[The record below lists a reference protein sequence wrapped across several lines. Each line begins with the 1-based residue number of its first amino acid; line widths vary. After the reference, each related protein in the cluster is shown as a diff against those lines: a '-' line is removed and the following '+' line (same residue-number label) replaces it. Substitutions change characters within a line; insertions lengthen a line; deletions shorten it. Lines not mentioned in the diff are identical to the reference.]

1 MRLRFLGKLVNNPRS
16 LSRIIIF
23 TMLMAT
29 TSLSVLTTASAAA
42 PTVTAMT
49 YTSDSVLGG
58 TVDTITGTSLD
69 STISI
74 TVGGVSAAIISNTS
88 TTLVFTI
95 PAGTVGTQSVIVTT
109 PGGSVTSSFSI
120 TYYTTLTPACGISGY
135 FTINKNNTVIS
146 NSACKGS
153 AIIPNGVKTIGGTAF
168 QNNSNKFS
176 VDIPSTVTTIAT
188 SGGWGPFRASYV
200 TEITFQANSQLT
212 VIPSGA
218 FRQLAYLQYISI
230 PTSVTQ
236 LQSLAFADYIPTNGL
251 RWIEIPDSV
260 TMIDTATTYGAISNE
275 VPLTCVISPVGSVAR
290 TLAGEFTRGNG
301 SVTTVGAANPIFVTS
316 VMNCPAPTISTI
328 SASQRSANG
337 GNSVTISGTNMWN
350 VNRVTIGG
358 AEAEIISLPNASS
371 VLVTSPPGTVGAQ
384 DVVVS
389 TPGPSATSVGG
400 YTYLAPP
407 TITSLSVTSGP
418 IAGGTTTV
426 VTGTNLG
433 SNSTATLGGSN
444 VTKGTN
450 TATSLTFTTPAGTV
464 GAKDLVLSNV
474 NGTVTSVGAFSYY
487 ELTSTFSVF
496 SAAGSVRTATIR
508 NPLVITA
515 TVSYDSK
522 VTFKYGNTRIAGC
535 VSLRTPTSAPFTVT
549 CTWKPSRKGSGFIT
563 ATAVPTGVGIST
575 GFATPI
581 HMTVAGR
588 TNLR

>member
-1 MRLRFLGKLVNNPRS
+1 
-16 LSRIIIF
+16 
-23 TMLMAT
+23 MAT
-29 TSLSVLTTASAAA
+29 SSLSVLNTASAAA

-58 TVDTITGTSLD
+58 TVDTITGTFLD

-120 TYYTTLTPACGISGY
+120 TYYSTLTPACGISGY
-135 FTINKNNTVIS
+135 FTINNNNTVVS
-146 NSACKGS
+146 NSACKG
-153 AIIPNGVKTIGGTAF
+153 AAVIPNGVKTIGATSF
-168 QNNSNKFS
+168 LNNTNLFT
-176 VDIPSTVTTIAT
+176 VDIPSTVTSIAT
-188 SGGWGPFRASYV
+188 ANNYGPFRGSYLTGV
-200 TEITFQANSQLT
+200 TFQPNSQLT
-212 VIPSGA
+212 SLQGGA
-218 FRQLAYLQYISI
+218 FRLVEKLQYLSLPSSI
-230 PTSVTQ
+230 TT
-236 LQSLAFADYIPTNGL
+236 LANLSFSSTYPGAGI
-251 RWIEIPDSV
+251 RWIEIPA
-260 TMIDTATTYGAISNE
+260 TATSIDDTGPYGALNAE
-275 VPLTCVISPVGSVAR
+275 VPLTCIITPVGSAAR
-290 TLAGEFTRGNG
+290 SFSGKFLVGWPTQT
-301 SVTTVGAANPIFVTS
+301 SVGAANPIFVTS
-316 VMNCPAPTISTI
+316 VMDCPAPTISTLDATKG
-328 SASQRSANG
+328 SSNG
-337 GNSVTISGTNMWN
+337 GVSLKINGTNMWN
-350 VNRVTIGG
+350 VNSVTIGG
-358 AEAEIISLPNASS
+358 VEALITSAPSISS
-371 VLVTSPPGTVGAQ
+371 VTVLTPAGTVGAQ
-384 DVVVS
+384 DVVVR
-389 TPGPSATSVGG
+389 TPGPTATKSSA

-407 TITSLSVTSGP
+407 TITSISVGSGPLTGGTSVT
-418 IAGGTTTV
+418 
-426 VTGTNLG
+426 VTGTNLET
-433 SNSTATLGGSN
+433 NTVATLGGTN
-444 VTKGTN
+444 VTKVSN
-450 TATSLTFTTPAGTV
+450 SSTSFTFTTPVGSA
-464 GAKDLVLSNV
+464 GAKDLVLTNV

-563 ATAVPTGVGIST
+563 ATAVPTGAGIST

-581 HMTVAGR
+581 HMTVGGR

>member
-1 MRLRFLGKLVNNPRS
+1 
-16 LSRIIIF
+16 
-23 TMLMAT
+23 MLMAT

-135 FTINKNNTVIS
+135 FTINNNNSVVS
-146 NSACKGS
+146 NSACKG
-153 AIIPNGVKTIGGTAF
+153 AAVIPNGVKSISVASF
-168 QNNSNKFS
+168 QYNTNRFT
-176 VDIPSTVTTIAT
+176 VDIPATVTSIGT
-188 SGGWGPFRASYV
+188 SGQYSPFRESHLTGV
-200 TEITFQANSQLT
+200 TFQPNSQLT
-212 VIPSGA
+212 SIANGA
-218 FRQLAYLQYISI
+218 FRAVPYLQYISI
-230 PTSVTQ
+230 PSSIT
-236 LQSLAFADYIPTNGL
+236 SLANLSFSDYQQRNGL
-251 RWIEIPDSV
+251 RWIEIPSTV
-260 TMIDTATTYGAISNE
+260 TSIDTSGYYGALKNE
-275 VPLTCVISPVGSVAR
+275 VPLTCIITPLGSTARNLNLQFSTGGTGQFAGVSPTYVTNVAD
-290 TLAGEFTRGNG
+290 
-301 SVTTVGAANPIFVTS
+301 
-316 VMNCPAPTISTI
+316 CPAPTISSIT
-328 SASQRSANG
+328 ASQRSANG
-337 GNSVTISGTNMWN
+337 GNSVTINGTNMWN
-350 VNRVTIGG
+350 VNSVTIGG
-358 AEAEIISLPNASS
+358 TEAEITSLPNISQVIVIA
-371 VLVTSPPGTVGAQ
+371 PPGTVGAK

-464 GAKDLVLSNV
+464 GEKDLVLSNV
-474 NGTVTSVGAFSYY
+474 NGTVTSVGAFTYY
-487 ELTSTFSVF
+487 ELTSTFSAF
-496 SAAGSVRTATIR
+496 SVAGSVKTSTIR

-515 TVSYDSK
+515 TVSYASK

-535 VSLRTPTSAPFTVT
+535 ISVRTPTSAPFTVT

-563 ATAVPTGVGIST
+563 ATAVPTGAGIST